1 MFPEEQLDNGKSM
14 RTDQRQRT
22 CTSTEGEFHP
32 MDGEGDVQGKG
43 GAAREERQNYIL
55 IISNLWSSVLKLL
68 T

>member
-32 MDGEGDVQGKG
+32 MDREEDVQRKG
-43 GAAREERQNYIL
+43 RATHEERQNYIL
-55 IISNLWSSVLKLL
+55 IISNL
-68 T
+68 

>member
-32 MDGEGDVQGKG
+32 MDREEDVQ
-43 GAAREERQNYIL
+43 REGRATHA
-55 IISNLWSSVLKLL
+55 K
-68 T
+68 